1 MNNKSYINPYYMQ
14 RTIIL
19 STGRKNGLHDITP
32 EVNEIVQNSHIR
44 QGIVSVYDHGSAANK
59 KGNYCNSIC
68 R

>member
-1 MNNKSYINPYYMQ
+1 MMQ
-14 RTIIL
+14 KTIIL
-19 STGRKNGLHDITP
+19 STNRKNGLNDITP

-44 QGIVSVYDHGSAANK
+44 QGIVSVYDHGSAADK